1 MSTTAPLPQHQ
12 TPSLPPMVAEF
23 RAIMADDSWN
33 ARTPSAA
40 QCRAVIEHIA
50 SALPSGPE
58 LWALWHVEHCS
69 DVATLCEFDGSVCY
83 ECYRDEAEAQG
94 SAARLNA
101 DGYSKGGRYIVARIP
116 AGVAGNP
123 CGSDL
128 GSVRASGPVI
138 AWAAGMACGYTTCTA
153 SIADLS
159 APAPVGTA
167 LPEIARRFAPS
178 ATAPLTH
185 IIHFTIPRCG
195 SADERI
201 LAETPVGDTAAS
213 VVEYLG
219 TDQLNDYVL
228 TAVYAADL
236 TPGALALT
244 DVTAAI
250 LRDVAAYVEAAAIE
264 LPRSLDDAFTRH
276 GIPQPMA
283 WVEANALRDLD
294 FESERLGPADCLDRR
309 AA

>member
-1 MSTTAPLPQHQ
+1 ME
-12 TPSLPPMVAEF
+12 TPMP
-23 RAIMADDSWN
+23 
-33 ARTPSAA
+33 AA
-40 QCRAVIEHIA
+40 
-50 SALPSGPE
+50 
-58 LWALWHVEHCS
+58 
-69 DVATLCEFDGSVCY
+69 F
-83 ECYRDEAEAQG
+83 
-94 SAARLNA
+94 
-101 DGYSKGGRYIVARIP
+101 
-116 AGVAGNP
+116 
-123 CGSDL
+123 
-128 GSVRASGPVI
+128 
-138 AWAAGMACGYTTCTA
+138 
-153 SIADLS
+153 
-159 APAPVGTA
+159 
-167 LPEIARRFAPS
+167 PEIARRFAPS

-185 IIHFTIPRCG
+185 IISFTIPRRG

-201 LAETPVGDTAAS
+201 LAETRVGDSVTS

-236 TPGALALT
+236 TEGAERLT
-244 DVTAAI
+244 NVTAAI

-283 WVEANALRDLD
+283 WVEANALRDLE